1 MANLHSTFLEFY
13 DSLQI
18 VKSKR
23 DRITRSHNTLRELIK
38 KEFSEKH
45 PEYTIGF
52 WIQGSWKMGTTIRTT
67 DDECDLD
74 DGFYITP
81 EPAVSST
88 TVKNWVQEAVDEVTD
103 AGASHKNK
111 CIRVQYASGYHIDIP
126 VYVKS
131 SFDKRWEHPKLAT
144 RDDGYI
150 LSDPKEL
157 CDWFARKK
165 KNNDQLVR
173 IISYM
178 KAWSDDV
185 KHTMPPGLALTIL
198 AAENQV
204 KDDRDDVAL
213 LETLK
218 AIRNKLNILFECRV
232 PATPRDN
239 VLEKFADRKSQII
252 ADFDRIINYGE
263 NAIAEKNLQKASRQW
278 MHALGDRF
286 PEAEDKEDPEMRLN
300 ELRSLSNSIL
310 SHQARTDSR
319 GHIQDQSGI
328 PNPPHRF
335 YGDK

>member
-1 MANLHSTFLEFY
+1 MANLHSSFLEFY
-13 DSLQI
+13 DALQI
-18 VKSKR
+18 VKTKR
-23 DRITRSHNTLRELIK
+23 DQIIRSHNNLRELIK
-38 KEFSEKH
+38 KEFSAKH

-52 WIQGSWKMGTTIRTT
+52 WIQGSWKMGTTIRTN

-81 EPAVSST
+81 EPKVTST
-88 TVKNWVQEAVDEVTD
+88 TVKNWVKEAVDNATD

-111 CIRVQYASGYHIDIP
+111 CIRVQYKGGYHIDIP

-131 SFDKRWEHPKLAT
+131 SFDKPWEHPKLAT
-144 RDDGYI
+144 RDDGYM

-157 CDWFARKK
+157 CDWFKEKK

-185 KHTMPPGLALTIL
+185 RQSMPPGLALTIL

-204 KDDRDDVAL
+204 KNERDDVAL

-218 AIRNKLNILFECRV
+218 TIRNKLNALFVCRV

-239 VLEKFADRKSQII
+239 VLEDFSDRKAQIM
-252 ADFDRIINYGE
+252 AEFDRIIDYGE
-263 NAIAEKNLQKASRQW
+263 KAIDEKNMLKASKQW
-278 MHALGDRF
+278 RHALGDRF
-286 PEAEDKEDPEMRLN
+286 PEAEDKDDPEMRLN
-300 ELRSLSNSIL
+300 ELRSLSNTVLSGQAKTDSKGYIQSSSGV
-310 SHQARTDSR
+310 SHQS
-319 GHIQDQSGI
+319 
-328 PNPPHRF
+328 HRF
-335 YGDK
+335 FGG